1 MPGHS
6 PKEVESLTLNPSRAG
21 VVPARKRHAH
31 GVVAAVAVGAL
42 ILCLAATRARSLIL
56 TGRGLR
62 ARQATWLPGVGF
74 GVVAAALMAPWAPL
88 PVLRDDEADA
98 PAKDAS
104 DGEFPDSSRPPTT
117 IVAAVVLVV
126 VGLILLAESFFL
138 KTPLTQ
144 QLATV
149 ALVMA
154 PSTLLTIKPLDGA
167 ALKSRGLLAGA
178 GLLSALLLLAV
189 GVI

>member
-1 MPGHS
+1 
-6 PKEVESLTLNPSRAG
+6 VLVFVIAG
-21 VVPARKRHAH
+21 LKQVGAT
-31 GVVAAVAVGAL
+31 GWVVAAVAVGVL
-42 ILCLAATRARSLIL
+42 ILSVAATRARSLVL
-56 TGRGLR
+56 TRRGLP

-88 PVLRDDEADA
+88 PVLRDDETDA
-98 PAKDAS
+98 PAKNTNN
-104 DGEFPDSSRPPTT
+104 GEAPDSSRPPTT
-117 IVAAVVLVV
+117 VVAAVVLVV
-126 VGLILLAESFFL
+126 VGLGLLAESFFL
-138 KTPLTQ
+138 KTPLTH

-154 PSTLLTIKPLDGA
+154 ASTLLPIKPLDGA